1 MNKIPC
7 EVIRDLFP
15 SYIDQLTSPVTN
27 EAIAEHLHTCD
38 ACRDVLAAMRG
49 SEGDAL
55 PADQPMRP

>member
-49 SEGDAL
+49 SE
-55 PADQPMRP
+55 